1 MQIGD
6 LEFLRSLGFIV
17 VFGAG
22 FAFAG
27 RLLKIPFIVSFI
39 FAGLFL
45 GPITV
50 WVTLNHTLE
59 LISELG
65 IALLL
70 FLVGLE
76 LSFERIKD
84 VGKVAI
90 VAGIGQVVF
99 TAAGGMVICLTLGFT
114 LMESLFLSLALT
126 FSSTVVVVKL
136 LDQMGDLNR
145 LYGRIAVGI
154 FLVQDLVV
162 IVLLTVLSGL
172 AGLEGGDR
180 IDTGVLARNLG
191 FAFGGMTL
199 ILITALVASRYVLP
213 KPFGWVARYP
223 DASLIWAL
231 CWCFALVLLAKKL
244 SLSLEIGAF
253 IAGMALAQLPYNED
267 LRHRLH
273 PLMNFFIAIFFVTL
287 GIRTELGEALSAW
300 PTAVVLSLFVL
311 IGNPLIFLFIITRM
325 HYSQW
330 TAFRTSVTV
339 AQISEFSFIFAAMGV
354 ASGLIGSSILSIVAL
369 VGIVTIAVSAYMILY
384 SEPLYRFCKRW
395 GLLKLFPPTASSSEE
410 EAEDSGHE
418 RAGHIIVVGMNTL
431 GRDLVR
437 RLVER
442 GEQVLAVDTDPG
454 KLVGLSGAETFIGS
468 VEFESVLQEIGLSDA
483 RLVISALQIEDANHL
498 LAYRCR
504 AAEVPCAIHAFD
516 LSVVD
521 ELLDL
526 ETDYLL
532 MPTADGVIRQVQT
545 LKEEGF
551 LQS

>member
-6 LEFLRSLGFIV
+6 LEFLQSLGFIV
-17 VFGAG
+17 VFGAV

-45 GPITV
+45 GPITG
-50 WVTLNHTLE
+50 WVSLNHTLE

-84 VGKVAI
+84 VGKVAV
-90 VAGIGQVVF
+90 VAGIGQVVL
-99 TAAGGMVICLTLGFT
+99 TAAGGLVICLLLGFT
-114 LMESLFLSLALT
+114 MIESLFLALALT

-172 AGLEGGDR
+172 AGLEGGES
-180 IDTGVLARNLG
+180 IDLAAVLGNLA

-199 ILITALVASRYVLP
+199 ILVTALVASRFVLP
-213 KPFGWVARYP
+213 KPFGWVARFP

-300 PTAVVLSLFVL
+300 PTAVLLSVFVL

-325 HYSQW
+325 HYSQR

-384 SEPLYRFCKRW
+384 SESLYRFSKRW
-395 GLLKLFPPTASSSEE
+395 GLLKLFPPTALSREE
-410 EAEDSGHE
+410 EETADHE
-418 RAGHIIVVGMNTL
+418 RAGHIIVVGMNAL
-431 GRDLVR
+431 GRDLVQ
-437 RLVER
+437 RLVSHGER
-442 GEQVLAVDTDPG
+442 VLAVDTDPG
-454 KLVGLSGAETFIGS
+454 KLRGLVGAETFIGS
-468 VEFESVLQEIGLSDA
+468 VEFESVVQEIGLAHA
-483 RLVISALQIEDANHL
+483 RLVISALQIEDTNHL

-504 AAEVPCAIHAFD
+504 VADVPCAIHAFD
-516 LSVVD
+516 ISVVD
-521 ELLDL
+521 DLLDL

-532 MPTADGVIRQVQT
+532 MPTADGVIRQVRT
-545 LKEEGF
+545 LKKEGF
-551 LQS
+551 LRP